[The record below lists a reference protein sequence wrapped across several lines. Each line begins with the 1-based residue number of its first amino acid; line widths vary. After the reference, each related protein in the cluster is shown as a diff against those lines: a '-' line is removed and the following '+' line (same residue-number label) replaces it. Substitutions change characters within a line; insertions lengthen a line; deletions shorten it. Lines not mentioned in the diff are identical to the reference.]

1 MKIDKFWEEKER
13 EIKEKIIHKCLAE
26 YLSGYKNFPGPLWGI
41 FFFTKQAIYFQTF
54 PKKNWLSSIWQTE
67 KEDLGESYFNFCI
80 SWDEIIKI
88 TFPEKKSKIKKFF
101 SRPGSV
107 VVVDYISKNKRLSL
121 NLLFNND
128 KDVDILKESSSSLR
142 INK

>member
-1 MKIDKFWEEKER
+1 MKVDKFWEEKER
-13 EIKEKIIHKCLAE
+13 EIRGEIIHKCLTE

-54 PKKNWLSSIWQTE
+54 PKKNWLSSIWQRGE
-67 KEDLGESYFNFCI
+67 EDLGESSLNFCI
-80 SWDEIIKI
+80 PWEEITKI

-107 VVVDYISKNKRLSL
+107 VVVDYISKNERFSL
-121 NLLFNND
+121 NFLFNND
-128 KDVDILKESSSSLR
+128 NDVDILKESSSSLR
-142 INK
+142 I